1 MEKSIKLDE
10 LFLLRI
16 VAEENHQE
24 VFFGSM
30 LGMGIIIEKN
40 SVLLNSFKNNYFSEY
55 NMDHLQVFNKGSIGA
70 LEDYISMDE
79 NETFTYRP
87 FCSELVDLFNLN
99 DVSDIINNGGV
110 LMVIDENFDSIGD
123 AFLIEDD
130 KILAITGEGKVKHLV
145 FTDTGK
151 TVKSET
157 EEKPAGEKDE
167 SIWDVFD

>member
-1 MEKSIKLDE
+1 
-10 LFLLRI
+10 
-16 VAEENHQE
+16 
-24 VFFGSM
+24 M
-30 LGMGIIIEKN
+30 LGMETIIEKN

-130 KILAITGEGKVKHLV
+130 KILAITSEGEIKHLILNDIR
-145 FTDTGK
+145 T
-151 TVKSET
+151 
-157 EEKPAGEKDE
+157 
-167 SIWDVFD
+167 